1 MINEDHLNMEIRKFL
16 KKMGIA
22 SQKNLETSI
31 LNSYSA
37 GKLKLGSSLNIEMR
51 MTISKLEVKHIISDK
66 IKIK

>member
-22 SQKNLETSI
+22 SQKNLEKSI
-31 LNSYSA
+31 LNSYNA
-37 GKLKLGSSLNIEMR
+37 GKLKLGSNLNIEMK
-51 MTISKLEVKHIISDK
+51 MTINKLKVENIISDK